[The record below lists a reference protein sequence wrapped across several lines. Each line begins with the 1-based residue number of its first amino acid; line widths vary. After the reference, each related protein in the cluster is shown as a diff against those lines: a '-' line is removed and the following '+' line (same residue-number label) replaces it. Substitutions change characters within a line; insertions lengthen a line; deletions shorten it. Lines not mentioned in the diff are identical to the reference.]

1 VRRKRLMGKIKV
13 LIADDH
19 PLIREGLRH
28 VLELDPQIEIV
39 GEVGDGQGAIN
50 LARSMRPDV
59 ILMDLKMP
67 GTSGVEACRVIST
80 EMPEIRIIIL
90 TVSEDDEMLEVIKTG
105 ACGYLLKDVEPA
117 ELIKA
122 IRSVMEG
129 VPAFHPV
136 VTGRLLSEYQRLSA
150 APADEEDG
158 IAALTARE
166 KEVLALIA
174 RGESN
179 RNIARRLFISE
190 KTVKNHVTSIFRKLR
205 VEDRTQAA
213 IYAIKRN
220 MVKI

>member
-1 VRRKRLMGKIKV
+1 MEEIKV

-28 VLELDPQIEIV
+28 VLELDPRLKVV

-50 LARSMRPDV
+50 QARMLQPDV

-67 GTSGVEACRVIST
+67 GTNGIEASRVIT
-80 EMPEIRIIIL
+80 RELPRIRIIFL
-90 TVSEDDEMLEVIKTG
+90 TVAEDEDMLDVIHSG

-122 IRSVMEG
+122 IYNVMDG
-129 VPAFHPV
+129 KPVLHPV
-136 VTGRLLSEYQRLSA
+136 VTGRLLGEYSRLTS
-150 APADEEDG
+150 PVSREEG
-158 IAALTARE
+158 IHALTERE
-166 KEVLALIA
+166 KEVLMLIA

-179 RNIARRLFISE
+179 RNIARKLFISE
-190 KTVKNHVTSIFRKLR
+190 KTVKNHITSIFRKLK

-213 IYAIKRN
+213 IYAIKKR
-220 MVKI
+220 MVEI

>member
-1 VRRKRLMGKIKV
+1 MEEIRI

-28 VLELDPQIEIV
+28 VLELDPRLKVV

-50 LARSMRPDV
+50 LARALQPDV

-67 GTSGVEACRVIST
+67 GTDGIVASRVIAN
-80 EMPEIRIIIL
+80 EFPKIRIIIL
-90 TVSEDDEMLEVIKTG
+90 TVAEDESMLDVIRSG

-122 IRSVMEG
+122 IYNVMDG
-129 VPAFHPV
+129 KPALHPV
-136 VTGRLLSEYQRLSA
+136 VTGKLLGEYSRLSS
-150 APADEEDG
+150 PVSRGEG
-158 IAALTARE
+158 IQALTERE
-166 KEVLALIA
+166 KEVLMLIA

-179 RNIARRLFISE
+179 RNIARKLFISE
-190 KTVKNHVTSIFRKLR
+190 KTVKNHITSIFRKLK

-213 IYAIKRN
+213 IYAIKNR
-220 MVKI
+220 MVEL